1 MGSQLPLLETESLGG
16 YVPRAQNL
24 LQHIFIQHFP
34 AFVDSYDERYAE
46 QYGKFRLERIEEV
59 ARHFIICG
67 DYSHGIARIRCTD
80 PECGHDYFR
89 PFSCRGFYLCPS
101 CSQKRTLLFSEYLTE
116 RLLLRLPHRQF
127 VFSFPKALRVFFKH
141 DRRLFSEVSRLLFDV
156 IQSFYVEAAGRP
168 IRTAAVLA
176 YQSFGDLLRNNPHYH
191 AIVLEGGFDEAG
203 QFVFIPLSDLARM
216 TQYLR
221 RRVVKFFR
229 DRTLITPEFA
239 DTLMRWGHSGFSID
253 NSARIGANDEHA
265 RQSLAQYIARPPLS
279 LKKVVL
285 DALGAKVLLKTAY
298 NPYLKENLKLLSATD
313 FIAELTQHIPPK
325 GARYI
330 RYYGLYSSR
339 ARGKWQHWDHVTAHA
354 PQGWQQPIGSSPA
367 AGPHPTELHQRIS
380 ARQASSTWARLIKQV
395 YEVDPLLCPRCGS
408 EMKVIALI
416 LDPGEIQSILRHLV
430 KIGRAPPDVAPA
442 SLN

>member
-46 QYGKFRLERIEEV
+46 QYGKFRLERIEQV

-116 RLLLRLPHRQF
+116 RLLPRLPHRQF

-191 AIVLEGGFDEAG
+191 EIVLEGGFDEAG
-203 QFVFIPLSDLARM
+203 SLSS
-216 TQYLR
+216 
-221 RRVVKFFR
+221 F
-229 DRTLITPEFA
+229 P
-239 DTLMRWGHSGFSID
+239 
-253 NSARIGANDEHA
+253 SAIW
-265 RQSLAQYIARPPLS
+265 
-279 LKKVVL
+279 
-285 DALGAKVLLKTAY
+285 LG
-298 NPYLKENLKLLSATD
+298 
-313 FIAELTQHIPPK
+313 
-325 GARYI
+325 
-330 RYYGLYSSR
+330 
-339 ARGKWQHWDHVTAHA
+339 
-354 PQGWQQPIGSSPA
+354 
-367 AGPHPTELHQRIS
+367 
-380 ARQASSTWARLIKQV
+380 
-395 YEVDPLLCPRCGS
+395 
-408 EMKVIALI
+408 
-416 LDPGEIQSILRHLV
+416 
-430 KIGRAPPDVAPA
+430 
-442 SLN
+442 

>member
-1 MGSQLPLLETESLGG
+1 M
-16 YVPRAQNL
+16 
-24 LQHIFIQHFP
+24 
-34 AFVDSYDERYAE
+34 
-46 QYGKFRLERIEEV
+46 
-59 ARHFIICG
+59 
-67 DYSHGIARIRCTD
+67 
-80 PECGHDYFR
+80 
-89 PFSCRGFYLCPS
+89 
-101 CSQKRTLLFSEYLTE
+101 
-116 RLLLRLPHRQF
+116 
-127 VFSFPKALRVFFKH
+127 
-141 DRRLFSEVSRLLFDV
+141 
-156 IQSFYVEAAGRP
+156 
-168 IRTAAVLA
+168 
-176 YQSFGDLLRNNPHYH
+176 
-191 AIVLEGGFDEAG
+191 
-203 QFVFIPLSDLARM
+203 
-216 TQYLR
+216 
-221 RRVVKFFR
+221 
-229 DRTLITPEFA
+229 
-239 DTLMRWGHSGFSID
+239 
-253 NSARIGANDEHA
+253 
-265 RQSLAQYIARPPLS
+265 
-279 LKKVVL
+279 VL